1 MFSWPH
7 ALKKACR
14 MAPDEKQDLAAEEF
28 SCWAKWEQLE
38 TQEEFNPRLP
48 VWYIAVDPGQ
58 VGLLYVYASICIY
71 FSRLRKLG
79 KFKF

>member
-48 VWYIAVDPGQ
+48 V
-58 VGLLYVYASICIY
+58 
-71 FSRLRKLG
+71 
-79 KFKF
+79 